1 MSWLDCAAP
10 RLRAIGAFRCTIPH
24 VAHVLARQSNVEDC
38 VAVGAC
44 PLPAPVLLGQRT
56 PIGRGASLL
65 LLRPRGSLPPV
76 VEDCAA
82 VGACSQNQR
91 NDIPKFLTLARI
103 AG

>member
-24 VAHVLARQSNVEDC
+24 VAHVLARFSNVEDC

-56 PIGRGASLL
+56 PLGRGASLL
-65 LLRPRGSLPPV
+65 LLRPRASLPPV

-91 NDIPKFLTLARI
+91 SDIPKFLTFARI